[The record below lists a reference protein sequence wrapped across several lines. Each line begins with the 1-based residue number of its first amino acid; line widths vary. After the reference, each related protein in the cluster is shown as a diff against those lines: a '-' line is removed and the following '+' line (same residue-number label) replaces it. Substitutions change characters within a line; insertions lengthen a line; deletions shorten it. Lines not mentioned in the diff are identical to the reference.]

1 MMSQR
6 TLTQLSPQGTVKPRT
21 KRARLTISPGAVVV
35 YLLMSLL
42 ALAMLFPY
50 YYLVVNAFKG
60 TRGFAAD
67 PYSLIPKTFSLESIL
82 YAWDTGQI
90 RIYLRN
96 SLLYASVVVVVQ
108 TFIGSLAAYAFS
120 RIQFPGRDVLFLG
133 VLATMM
139 LPYSVLLIPTYLI
152 VWSLGLANTI
162 PGVVIPGFAS
172 AYGIF
177 MLRQFFM
184 NIPFELE
191 DAARIDGCNRLRI
204 YFQIILPLAQPAL
217 VTIAIFT
224 FIGEWSSFIWPLVVL
239 SKDNLYPI
247 TVGIALF
254 RGEHSLYYDRVF
266 AASLIATLPLL
277 FIFFLGQRYIIGG
290 ISLSGLKG

>member
-1 MMSQR
+1 
-6 TLTQLSPQGTVKPRT
+6 
-21 KRARLTISPGAVVV
+21 
-35 YLLMSLL
+35 MSLL

-204 YFQIILPLAQPAL
+204 YFQILLPLAQPAL

>member
-1 MMSQR
+1 MSQQS
-6 TLTQLSPQGTVKPRT
+6 LTQLP
-21 KRARLTISPGAVVV
+21 ARGMAVERRRPTLRFALGPLIV
-35 YLLMSLL
+35 YILLILL

-50 YYLVVNAFKG
+50 YYLVINAFKG

-67 PYSLIPKTFSLESIL
+67 PYSLIPKTFTLESVL
-82 YAWDTGQI
+82 YAWDKGRI
-90 RIYLRN
+90 NIYLSN
-96 SLLYASVVVVVQ
+96 SAMYASIVVVVQ
-108 TFIGSLAAYAFS
+108 TLINALAAYAFA
-120 RIQFPGRDVLFLG
+120 RIQFPGRNVLFLG

-152 VWSLGLANTI
+152 VWSLGLANTVS
-162 PGVVIPGFAS
+162 GVVIPGFAS

-177 MLRQFFM
+177 MLRQFFL

-191 DAARIDGCNRLRI
+191 DAARIDGCSRMRI
-204 YFQIILPLAQPAL
+204 FFQIILPLAQPAL

-239 SKDNLYPI
+239 SNDKLYPI

-266 AASLIATLPLL
+266 AASLLATVPLL
-277 FIFFLGQRYIIGG
+277 VIFFLGQRYIIGG
-290 ISLSGLKG
+290 ISLTGLKG

>member
-1 MMSQR
+1 MSQ
-6 TLTQLSPQGTVKPRT
+6 T
-21 KRARLTISPGAVVV
+21 TISQISPHKTAKSHTHRQRFFFSPSAVVV
-35 YLLMSLL
+35 YSLMILL

-50 YYLVVNAFKG
+50 YYLMVNAFKG

-67 PYSLIPKTFSLESIL
+67 PYSLIPKTFSLESIV
-82 YAWDTGQI
+82 YAWDTGKI
-90 RIYLRN
+90 RVYLGN
-96 SLLYASVVVVVQ
+96 SMLYASIVVVVQ
-108 TFIGSLAAYAFS
+108 TFIGSLAAYAFA
-120 RIQFPGRDVLFLG
+120 RIQFPGRNLLFLA

-152 VWSLGLANTI
+152 VWSLGLANTVS
-162 PGVVIPGFAS
+162 GVVIPGFAS

-177 MLRQFFM
+177 MLRQFFL

-191 DAARIDGCNRLRI
+191 DAARIDGCNRFRI

-217 VTIAIFT
+217 VTIALFT
-224 FIGEWSSFIWPLVVL
+224 FIGEWSSFLWPLVVL
-239 SKDNLYPI
+239 SRDTLYPI

-254 RGEHSLYYDRVF
+254 RGENTLYYDRVF

-290 ISLSGLKG
+290 ISLTGLKG

>member
-1 MMSQR
+1 MSQT
-6 TLTQLSPQGTVKPRT
+6 TLSQ
-21 KRARLTISPGAVVV
+21 ISPREAAKVRTRRPRITFTLGGVVV
-35 YLLMSLL
+35 YSLMILL

-50 YYLVVNAFKG
+50 YYLLINAFKG

-67 PYSLIPKTFSLESIL
+67 PYSLIPKTFSLESLI
-82 YAWDTGQI
+82 YAWDVGKI
-90 RIYLRN
+90 RVYLGN
-96 SLLYASVVVVVQ
+96 SMLYATIVVIVQ
-108 TFIGSLAAYAFS
+108 TFIGSLAAYAFA
-120 RIQFPGRDVLFLG
+120 RIRFPGRDVLFLG
-133 VLATMM
+133 ILATMM

-152 VWSLGLANTI
+152 VWSLGLANTV

-191 DAARIDGCNRLRI
+191 DAARIDGCNRFRI

-217 VTIAIFT
+217 VTIALFT
-224 FIGEWSSFIWPLVVL
+224 FIGEWSSFLWPLVVL
-239 SKDNLYPI
+239 SRDTLYPI

-277 FIFFLGQRYIIGG
+277 FIFFFGQRYIIGG
-290 ISLSGLKG
+290 ISLTGIKG

>member
-1 MMSQR
+1 MSQQS
-6 TLTQLSPQGTVKPRT
+6 LTQAPTRNVEIGQQRQPFRIAFGSL
-21 KRARLTISPGAVVV
+21 LV
-35 YLLMSLL
+35 YILLILL

-50 YYLVVNAFKG
+50 YYLVINAFKG

-67 PYSLIPKTFSLESIL
+67 PYSLIPKTFSLESIV
-82 YAWDTGQI
+82 YAWDVG
-90 RIYLRN
+90 RINVYLRN
-96 SLLYASVVVVVQ
+96 SALYASIVVVVQ
-108 TFIGSLAAYAFS
+108 TLINAMAAYAFA
-120 RIQFPGRDVLFLG
+120 RVQFPGRNALFLG

-152 VWSLGLANTI
+152 VWSLGLANTVY
-162 PGVVIPGFAS
+162 GVVIPGFAS

-177 MLRQFFM
+177 MLRQFFL

-191 DAARIDGCNRLRI
+191 DAARIDGCSRMRI
-204 YFQIILPLAQPAL
+204 FFQIILPLAQPAL

-224 FIGEWSSFIWPLVVL
+224 FIGEWSSFLWPLVVL
-239 SKDNLYPI
+239 SNDKLYPI

-266 AASLIATLPLL
+266 AASLLATFPLL
-277 FIFFLGQRYIIGG
+277 IIFFLGQRYIIGG
-290 ISLSGLKG
+290 ISLTGLKG

>member
-1 MMSQR
+1 MSQR
-6 TLTQLSPQGTVKPRT
+6 TLTQIPSQAVATAGTRRT
-21 KRARLTISPGAVVV
+21 GINFSWGSVMVYTI
-35 YLLMSLL
+35 MILL
-42 ALAMLFPY
+42 AIAMIFPY

-60 TRGFAAD
+60 TKGFAAD
-67 PYSLIPKTFSLESIL
+67 PYSLIPKTFSLESLI
-82 YAWDTGQI
+82 YAWDVGEI
-90 RIYLRN
+90 HVYLTN
-96 SLLYASVVVVVQ
+96 SLWYASIVVVVQ
-108 TFIGSLAAYAFS
+108 TFIGSLAAYAFA
-120 RIQFPGRDVLFLG
+120 RIQFPGRDVLFLA

-152 VWSLGLANTI
+152 VWSLGLANTVA
-162 PGVVIPGFAS
+162 GVVVPGFAS

-239 SKDNLYPI
+239 SKDALYPI

-254 RGEHSLYYDRVF
+254 RGEHAMYYDRVF

-277 FIFFLGQRYIIGG
+277 VVFFFGQRYIIGG
-290 ISLSGLKG
+290 ISLTGLKG